1 MKDNWRERPSIE
13 LINACDKRV
22 DPLREAT
29 YRLEAAELSIA
40 LRRPDRAK
48 DELEKAK
55 SWVHGATSTI
65 PLFSEQAAIF
75 IKHVEELEPLV
86 DKPLEFEERLEQ
98 LGLMPRMI
106 GFYMT
111 DFVSCLCGH

>member
-1 MKDNWRERPSIE
+1 MKDNWREKPSEE

-48 DELEKAK
+48 DELENAK
-55 SWVHGATSTI
+55 SWIRGATDTM

-75 IKHVEELEPLV
+75 TKHVEELEPLV
-86 DKPLEFEERLEQ
+86 NSPLKFENRMERLEI
-98 LGLMPRMI
+98 MPRMI
-106 GFYMT
+106 DAYMD

>member
-1 MKDNWRERPSIE
+1 MKDNWHEKPSER

-29 YRLEAAELSIA
+29 YRLEAAELSVA
-40 LRRPDRAK
+40 LRRPDKAK

-55 SWVHGATSTI
+55 RWIRGATDSI
-65 PLFSEQAAIF
+65 PLFSEQAAMF
-75 IKHVEELEPLV
+75 TEQVEKLEPLV
-86 DKPLEFEERLEQ
+86 ARPREFEEMLEIFD
-98 LGLMPRMI
+98 LMPRMI
-106 GFYMT
+106 GFYMD